1 MQPKSLLL
9 QASQANMGPVPPPGP
24 FTVETRGRGNSGGHK
39 TRVFS
44 WVRVSVESANS
55 LKINDDEF

>member
-1 MQPKSLLL
+1 MCSVPRGVDPPAGSRNIKTHLARDLIIWSL
-9 QASQANMGPVPPPGP
+9 G
-24 FTVETRGRGNSGGHK
+24 GNSGGHK

-44 WVRVSVESANS
+44 RVRASVESANS